1 MMKRKAAVVILAI
14 FLCSVFAVNALAQA
28 TDDQDQEILY
38 LLGSRASEVAMKELP
53 FDKDDPNILVMTS
66 ASYAIIDGH
75 NTGRCIDGVADASGC
90 TVGKGN
96 LLLIHRGREKPLWF
110 AFFSKNTKECVYLQV
125 NNAVLGKS
133 VDEFKALADEEV
145 FTKIAKENIGAD
157 KLLSEPEAWDEKM
170 KANVFGGGAKP
181 FNNEFTMMTIAN
193 VWAKGAPPELIR
205 ANQFH
210 NHLCPGSASGYLFVK
225 YIDNNLPL
233 EKPSQRYQIIAI
245 KPWCKDDV
253 MQWILEATI
262 GNKNYIAKDLTPE
275 QMKQLPEDA
284 KDVAN
289 VVIRWDSATGTGKG
303 IVIAWDWD
311 NACQMCGGVSK
322 KDLTAFDTHRWWWMR
337 LKMNQWMLDYMDS
350 PETLI
355 HTVKEF
361 DVNSPTEVNKLKSAG
376 VNPLVELGIM
386 PAPGA
391 TSAPTEE
398 TPSIPGLAVIAAIA
412 MAGVVAYAA
421 RRRKT

>member
-1 MMKRKAAVVILAI
+1 M
-14 FLCSVFAVNALAQA
+14 
-28 TDDQDQEILY
+28 Y
-38 LLGSRASEVAMKELP
+38 
-53 FDKDDPNILVMTS
+53 
-66 ASYAIIDGH
+66 
-75 NTGRCIDGVADASGC
+75 DGVADASGC

-96 LLLIHRGREKPLWF
+96 LLLIHRSREKPLWF
-110 AFFSKNTKECVYLQV
+110 AFFSKNTNECVYLQV

-133 VDEFKALADEEV
+133 VDELNALADEEV
-145 FTKIAKENIGAD
+145 FTKITKANIGAD

-170 KANVFGGGAKP
+170 KAQIFGGGAKP
-181 FNNEFTMMTIAN
+181 FNNEFTIMTIAN
-193 VWAKGAPPELIR
+193 IWAKGAPPELIR

-210 NHLCPGSASGYLFVK
+210 NHLCPGSASGFLFVK
-225 YIDNNLPL
+225 YIDFNLPL

-245 KPWCKDDV
+245 KPWCKDDI

-303 IVIAWDWD
+303 VVIAWDWD
-311 NACQMCGGVSK
+311 NACQMCVGVSK

-337 LKMNQWMLDYMDS
+337 LKMNQWMLDYTDS

-361 DVNSPTEVNKLKSAG
+361 DVASLAELNNLKSAG
-376 VNPLVELGIM
+376 VNPLVELGVM
-386 PAPGA
+386 PESNLASVP
-391 TSAPTEE
+391 TTTPVEKTPSAPA
-398 TPSIPGLAVIAAIA
+398 IAVIAAIA
-412 MAGVVAYAA
+412 IAGALVYMA
-421 RRRKT
+421 RRRKR

>member
-1 MMKRKAAVVILAI
+1 MKIKVTVTVLVI
-14 FLCSVFAVNALAQA
+14 FLCTVLAVTASAQV
-28 TDDQDQEILY
+28 TDDQELLY
-38 LLGSRASEVAMKELP
+38 LLGSRASEIAMKDLP
-53 FDKDDPNILVMTS
+53 FEKDDPNILVMTS

-75 NTGRCIDGVADASGC
+75 NTDRCIDGVADASGC

-96 LLLIHRGREKPLWF
+96 LLLIHRSREKPLWF
-110 AFFSKNTKECVYLQV
+110 AFFSKNTNECVYFQV

-133 VDEFKALADEEV
+133 VDELNALADEEV
-145 FTKIAKENIGAD
+145 FTKITKANIGAD

-170 KANVFGGGAKP
+170 KAQIFGGGAKP
-181 FNNEFTMMTIAN
+181 FNNEFTIMTIAN
-193 VWAKGAPPELIR
+193 AWAKGAPLELIR

-210 NHLCPGSASGYLFVK
+210 NHFCPGSASGFLFVK
-225 YIDNNLPL
+225 YIDFNLPL

-245 KPWCKDDV
+245 KPWCKDDI

-303 IVIAWDWD
+303 MVIAWDWD

-337 LKMNQWMLDYMDS
+337 LKMNQWMLDYTDS

-361 DVNSPTEVNKLKSAG
+361 DVASLAELNNLKSAG
-376 VNPLVELGIM
+376 VNPLVELGVM
-386 PAPGA
+386 PKPE
-391 TSAPTEE
+391 TTPTPAEK
-398 TPSIPGLAVIAAIA
+398 TPAIPGIGVIAAIA
-412 MAGVVAYAA
+412 IAGALVYVV
-421 RRRKT
+421 RRRKA

>member
-1 MMKRKAAVVILAI
+1 MKRKVAVTVLVL
-14 FLCSVFAVNALAQA
+14 FLCTVLAVTASAQV
-28 TDDQDQEILY
+28 TDDQELLY
-38 LLGSRASEVAMKELP
+38 LLGSRASEIAMNDLP
-53 FDKDDPNILVMTS
+53 FEKDDPNILVMTS

-75 NTGRCIDGVADASGC
+75 NTDRCIDGVADASGC

-96 LLLIHRGREKPLWF
+96 LLLIHRSREKPLWF
-110 AFFSKNTKECVYLQV
+110 AFFSKNTNECVYLQV
-125 NNAVLGKS
+125 NNTVLGKS
-133 VDEFKALADEEV
+133 VDELNALADEEV
-145 FTKIAKENIGAD
+145 FTKITKANIGAD
-157 KLLSEPEAWDEKM
+157 KLLNEPEAWDEKM
-170 KANVFGGGAKP
+170 KAQIFGGGAKP
-181 FNNEFTMMTIAN
+181 FNNEFTIMTIAN
-193 VWAKGAPPELIR
+193 IWAKGAPPELIR

-210 NHLCPGSASGYLFVK
+210 NHLCPGSASGFLFVK
-225 YIDNNLPL
+225 YIDFNLPL
-233 EKPSQRYQIIAI
+233 EKSSQRYQIIAI
-245 KPWCKDDV
+245 KPWCKDDI

-337 LKMNQWMLDYMDS
+337 LKMNQWMLDYTDS

-361 DVNSPTEVNKLKSAG
+361 DVASLAELNNLKSAG
-376 VNPLVELGIM
+376 VNPLVELGVM
-386 PAPGA
+386 PKPE
-391 TSAPTEE
+391 TTPTPAEE
-398 TPSIPGLAVIAAIA
+398 TPAIPGLGVIAAIA
-412 MAGVVAYAA
+412 IAGALVYVV
-421 RRRKT
+421 RRRKA

>member
-1 MMKRKAAVVILAI
+1 MKIKVTVTILVL
-14 FLCSVFAVNALAQA
+14 FLCTVLAVTASAQV
-28 TDDQDQEILY
+28 TDDQELLY
-38 LLGSRASEVAMKELP
+38 LLGSRASEIAMKDLP
-53 FDKDDPNILVMTS
+53 FEKDDPNILVMTS

-75 NTGRCIDGVADASGC
+75 NTDRCIDGVADASGC

-96 LLLIHRGREKPLWF
+96 LLLIHRSREKPLWF
-110 AFFSKNTKECVYLQV
+110 AFFSKNTNECVYLQV

-133 VDEFKALADEEV
+133 VDELNALADEEV
-145 FTKIAKENIGAD
+145 FTKITKANIGAD

-170 KANVFGGGAKP
+170 KAQIFGGGAKP
-181 FNNEFTMMTIAN
+181 FNNEFTIMTIAN
-193 VWAKGAPPELIR
+193 IWAKGAPPELIR

-210 NHLCPGSASGYLFVK
+210 NHLCPGSASGFLFVK
-225 YIDNNLPL
+225 YIDFNLPL

-245 KPWCKDDV
+245 KPWCKDDI

-303 IVIAWDWD
+303 MVIAWDWD

-361 DVNSPTEVNKLKSAG
+361 DVASLAELNNLKSAG
-376 VNPLVELGIM
+376 VNPLVELGVM
-386 PAPGA
+386 PKPE
-391 TSAPTEE
+391 TTPTPAEK
-398 TPSIPGLAVIAAIA
+398 TPAIPGIGVIAAIA
-412 MAGVVAYAA
+412 IAGALVYVV
-421 RRRKT
+421 RRRKA

>member
-1 MMKRKAAVVILAI
+1 MKIKVTVTVLALLLCTVLAVTA
-14 FLCSVFAVNALAQA
+14 SAQV
-28 TDDQDQEILY
+28 TDDQELLY
-38 LLGSRASEVAMKELP
+38 LLGSRASEVAMKDLP
-53 FDKDDPNILVMTS
+53 FEKDDPNILVMTS

-75 NTGRCIDGVADASGC
+75 NTDICIDGVADASGC

-96 LLLIHRGREKPLWF
+96 LLLIHRSREKPLWF
-110 AFFSKNTKECVYLQV
+110 AFFSKNTNECVYLQV

-133 VDEFKALADEEV
+133 VDEFNALADEEV
-145 FTKIAKENIGAD
+145 FTKITKANIGAD

-170 KANVFGGGAKP
+170 KAQIFGGGAKP
-181 FNNEFTMMTIAN
+181 FNNEFTIMTIAN
-193 VWAKGAPPELIR
+193 IWAKGAPPELIR

-210 NHLCPGSASGYLFVK
+210 NHLCPGSASGFLFVK
-225 YIDNNLPL
+225 YIDFNLPL

-245 KPWCKDDV
+245 KPWCKDDI

-275 QMKQLPEDA
+275 QIKQLPEDA

-303 IVIAWDWD
+303 MVIAWDWD

-337 LKMNQWMLDYMDS
+337 LKMNQWMLDYTDS

-361 DVNSPTEVNKLKSAG
+361 DVDSLAELNNLKSAG
-376 VNPLVELGIM
+376 VNPLVELGVM
-386 PAPGA
+386 PKPETTP
-391 TSAPTEE
+391 TSAEE
-398 TPSIPGLAVIAAIA
+398 TPAIPGLGVIAAIA
-412 MAGVVAYAA
+412 IAGALVYVV
-421 RRRKT
+421 RRKA

>member
-1 MMKRKAAVVILAI
+1 MKIKVTVTVLVL
-14 FLCSVFAVNALAQA
+14 FLCTVLAVTASAQV
-28 TDDQDQEILY
+28 TDDQELLY
-38 LLGSRASEVAMKELP
+38 LLGSRASEIAMKDLP
-53 FDKDDPNILVMTS
+53 FEKDDPNILVMTS

-75 NTGRCIDGVADASGC
+75 NTDRCIDGVADASGC

-96 LLLIHRGREKPLWF
+96 LLLIHRSREKPLWF
-110 AFFSKNTKECVYLQV
+110 AFFSKNTNECVYLQV

-133 VDEFKALADEEV
+133 VDELNALADEEV
-145 FTKIAKENIGAD
+145 FTKITKANIGAD

-170 KANVFGGGAKP
+170 KAQIFGGGAKP
-181 FNNEFTMMTIAN
+181 FNNEFTIMTIAN
-193 VWAKGAPPELIR
+193 IWAKGAPPELIR

-210 NHLCPGSASGYLFVK
+210 NHLCPGSASGFLFVK
-225 YIDNNLPL
+225 YIDFNLPL

-245 KPWCKDDV
+245 KPWCKDDI

-361 DVNSPTEVNKLKSAG
+361 DVASLAELNNLKSAG
-376 VNPLVELGIM
+376 VNPLVELGVM
-386 PAPGA
+386 PKPE
-391 TSAPTEE
+391 TTPTPAEK
-398 TPSIPGLAVIAAIA
+398 TPAIPGLGVIAAIA
-412 MAGVVAYAA
+412 IAGALVYVV
-421 RRRKT
+421 RNRKA

>member
-1 MMKRKAAVVILAI
+1 MKIKVTVTILVL
-14 FLCSVFAVNALAQA
+14 FLCTVLAVTASAQV
-28 TDDQDQEILY
+28 TDDQELLY
-38 LLGSRASEVAMKELP
+38 LLGSRASEIAMKDLP
-53 FDKDDPNILVMTS
+53 FEKDDPNILVMTS

-75 NTGRCIDGVADASGC
+75 NTDRCIDGVADASGC

-96 LLLIHRGREKPLWF
+96 LLLIHRSREKPLWF
-110 AFFSKNTKECVYLQV
+110 AFFSKNTNECVYLQV

-133 VDEFKALADEEV
+133 VDELNALADEEV
-145 FTKIAKENIGAD
+145 FTKITKANIGAD

-170 KANVFGGGAKP
+170 KAKIFGGGAKP
-181 FNNEFTMMTIAN
+181 FNNEFTIMTIAN
-193 VWAKGAPPELIR
+193 IWAKGAPPELIR

-210 NHLCPGSASGYLFVK
+210 NHLCPGSASGFLFVK
-225 YIDNNLPL
+225 YIDFNLPL

-245 KPWCKDDV
+245 KPWCKDDI

-303 IVIAWDWD
+303 MVIAWDWD

-337 LKMNQWMLDYMDS
+337 LKMNQWMLDYTDS

-361 DVNSPTEVNKLKSAG
+361 DVASLAELNNLKSAG
-376 VNPLVELGIM
+376 VNPLVELGVM
-386 PAPGA
+386 PKPE
-391 TSAPTEE
+391 TTPTPAEE
-398 TPSIPGLAVIAAIA
+398 TPAIPGIGVIAAIA
-412 MAGVVAYAA
+412 IAGALVYVV
-421 RRRKT
+421 RRRKA

>member
-1 MMKRKAAVVILAI
+1 MKIKVTVTVLVL
-14 FLCSVFAVNALAQA
+14 FLCTVLAVSASAQV
-28 TDDQDQEILY
+28 TDDQELLY
-38 LLGSRASEVAMKELP
+38 LLGSRASEIAIKDLP
-53 FDKDDPNILVMTS
+53 FEKDDPNILVMTS

-75 NTGRCIDGVADASGC
+75 NTDRCIDGIADASGC

-96 LLLIHRGREKPLWF
+96 LLLIHRSREKPLWF
-110 AFFSKNTKECVYLQV
+110 AFFSKNTNECVYLQV

-133 VDEFKALADEEV
+133 VDELNVLADEEV
-145 FTKIAKENIGAD
+145 FTKITKANIGAD

-181 FNNEFTMMTIAN
+181 FNNEFTIMTIAN
-193 VWAKGAPPELIR
+193 AWAKGAPPELIR

-210 NHLCPGSASGYLFVK
+210 NHFCPGSASGFLFVK
-225 YIDNNLPL
+225 YIDFNLPL

-245 KPWCKDDV
+245 KPWCKDDI

-361 DVNSPTEVNKLKSAG
+361 DVDSLAELNNLKSAG
-376 VNPLVELGIM
+376 VNPLVELGVM
-386 PAPGA
+386 PKSE
-391 TSAPTEE
+391 TTQTPTEK
-398 TPSIPGLAVIAAIA
+398 TPAIPGLGVIAAIA
-412 MAGVVAYAA
+412 IAGALVYVM
-421 RRRKT
+421 RRRKA

>member
-1 MMKRKAAVVILAI
+1 MKIKVTVTVLVL
-14 FLCSVFAVNALAQA
+14 FLCTVLAVNASAQV
-28 TDDQDQEILY
+28 TDDQELLY
-38 LLGSRASEVAMKELP
+38 LLGSRASEIAIKDLP
-53 FDKDDPNILVMTS
+53 FEKGDPNILVMTS
-66 ASYAIIDGH
+66 ASYAIIDGY
-75 NTGRCIDGVADASGC
+75 NTDRCIDGVADASGC

-96 LLLIHRGREKPLWF
+96 LLLIHRSREKPLWF
-110 AFFSKNTKECVYLQV
+110 AFFSKNTNECVYLQV

-133 VDEFKALADEEV
+133 VDELNALADEEV
-145 FTKIAKENIGAD
+145 FTKITKANIGAD

-170 KANVFGGGAKP
+170 KAQIFGGGAKP
-181 FNNEFTMMTIAN
+181 FNNEFTIMTIAN
-193 VWAKGAPPELIR
+193 AWAKGAPPELIR

-210 NHLCPGSASGYLFVK
+210 NHLCPGSASGFLFVK
-225 YIDNNLPL
+225 YIDFNLPL

-245 KPWCKDDV
+245 KPWCKDDI

-361 DVNSPTEVNKLKSAG
+361 DVDSLAELNNLKSAG
-376 VNPLVELGIM
+376 VNPLVELGVM
-386 PAPGA
+386 PKPE
-391 TSAPTEE
+391 TTPTPAEK
-398 TPSIPGLAVIAAIA
+398 TPAIPGLGVIAAIA
-412 MAGVVAYAA
+412 IAGALVYVM
-421 RRRKT
+421 RRRKA

>member
-1 MMKRKAAVVILAI
+1 MKIKVTVTVLVL
-14 FLCSVFAVNALAQA
+14 FLCTVLAVSASAQV
-28 TDDQDQEILY
+28 TDDQELLY
-38 LLGSRASEVAMKELP
+38 LLGSRASEIAIKDLP
-53 FDKDDPNILVMTS
+53 FEKDDPNILVMTS

-75 NTGRCIDGVADASGC
+75 NTDRCIDGIADASGC

-96 LLLIHRGREKPLWF
+96 LLLIHRSREKPLWF
-110 AFFSKNTKECVYLQV
+110 AFFSKNTNECVYLQV

-133 VDEFKALADEEV
+133 VDELNVLADEEV
-145 FTKIAKENIGAD
+145 FTKITKANIGAD

-170 KANVFGGGAKP
+170 KAQIFGGGAKP
-181 FNNEFTMMTIAN
+181 FNNEFTIMTIAN
-193 VWAKGAPPELIR
+193 IWAKGAPPELIR

-210 NHLCPGSASGYLFVK
+210 NHFCPGSASGFLFVK
-225 YIDNNLPL
+225 YIDFNLPL

-245 KPWCKDDV
+245 KPWCKDDI

-361 DVNSPTEVNKLKSAG
+361 DVDSLAELNNLKSAG
-376 VNPLVELGIM
+376 VNPLVELGVM
-386 PAPGA
+386 PKSE
-391 TSAPTEE
+391 TTQTPTEK
-398 TPSIPGLAVIAAIA
+398 TPAIPGLGVIAAIA
-412 MAGVVAYAA
+412 IAGALVYVM
-421 RRRKT
+421 RRRKA

>member
-1 MMKRKAAVVILAI
+1 MKRKVTVTVLVL
-14 FLCSVFAVNALAQA
+14 FLCTVLAVSASAQV
-28 TDDQDQEILY
+28 TDDQELLY
-38 LLGSRASEVAMKELP
+38 LLGSRASEIAMKDLP
-53 FDKDDPNILVMTS
+53 FEKDDPNILVMTS

-75 NTGRCIDGVADASGC
+75 NTDRCIDGVADASGC

-96 LLLIHRGREKPLWF
+96 LLLIHRSREKPLWF
-110 AFFSKNTKECVYLQV
+110 AFFSKNTNECVYLQV
-125 NNAVLGKS
+125 NNTVLGKS
-133 VDEFKALADEEV
+133 VDELNALADEEV
-145 FTKIAKENIGAD
+145 FTKITKANIGAD

-170 KANVFGGGAKP
+170 KAQIFGGGAKP
-181 FNNEFTMMTIAN
+181 FNNEFTIMTIAN
-193 VWAKGAPPELIR
+193 IWAKGAPPELIR

-210 NHLCPGSASGYLFVK
+210 NHLCPGSASGFLFVK
-225 YIDNNLPL
+225 YIDFNLPL

-245 KPWCKDDV
+245 KPWCKDDI

-337 LKMNQWMLDYMDS
+337 LKMNQWMLDYTDS

-361 DVNSPTEVNKLKSAG
+361 DVASLAELNNLKSAG
-376 VNPLVELGIM
+376 VNPLVELGVM
-386 PAPGA
+386 PKPE
-391 TSAPTEE
+391 TTPTPAEE
-398 TPSIPGLAVIAAIA
+398 TPAIPGIGVIAAIA
-412 MAGVVAYAA
+412 IAGALVYVV
-421 RRRKT
+421 RRRKA

>member
-1 MMKRKAAVVILAI
+1 MKIKVTVTILVL
-14 FLCSVFAVNALAQA
+14 FLCTVLAVTASAQV
-28 TDDQDQEILY
+28 TDDQELLY
-38 LLGSRASEVAMKELP
+38 LLGSRASEIAMKDLP
-53 FDKDDPNILVMTS
+53 FEKDDPNILVMTS

-75 NTGRCIDGVADASGC
+75 NTDRCIDGVADASGC

-96 LLLIHRGREKPLWF
+96 LLLIHRSREKPLWF
-110 AFFSKNTKECVYLQV
+110 AFFSKNTNECVYLQV

-133 VDEFKALADEEV
+133 VDELNALADEEV
-145 FTKIAKENIGAD
+145 FTKITKANIGAD

-170 KANVFGGGAKP
+170 KAQIFGGGAKP
-181 FNNEFTMMTIAN
+181 FNNEFTIMTIAN
-193 VWAKGAPPELIR
+193 IWAKGAPPELIR

-210 NHLCPGSASGYLFVK
+210 NHLCPGSASGFLFVK
-225 YIDNNLPL
+225 YIDFNLPL

-245 KPWCKDDV
+245 KPWCKDDI

-303 IVIAWDWD
+303 MVIAWDWD

-361 DVNSPTEVNKLKSAG
+361 DVASLAELNNLKSAG
-376 VNPLVELGIM
+376 VNPLVELGVM
-386 PAPGA
+386 PKPE
-391 TSAPTEE
+391 TRPTPAEE
-398 TPSIPGLAVIAAIA
+398 TPAIPGIGVIAAIA
-412 MAGVVAYAA
+412 IAGALVYVV
-421 RRRKT
+421 RRRKA

>member
-1 MMKRKAAVVILAI
+1 MK
-14 FLCSVFAVNALAQA
+14 
-28 TDDQDQEILY
+28 D
-38 LLGSRASEVAMKELP
+38 LP
-53 FDKDDPNILVMTS
+53 FEKDDPNILVMTC

-75 NTGRCIDGVADASGC
+75 NTDRCIDGVADASGC

-96 LLLIHRGREKPLWF
+96 LLLIYKSREKPLCF
-110 AFFSKNTKECVYLQV
+110 AFFRKNTNECVYLQV
-125 NNAVLGKS
+125 NNAVLDKS

-145 FTKIAKENIGAD
+145 FTKITKANIGAD

-181 FNNEFTMMTIAN
+181 FNNEFTIMTIAN
-193 VWAKGAPPELIR
+193 IWAKGAPPELIR

-210 NHLCPGSASGYLFVK
+210 NHLCPGSASGFLFVK
-225 YIDNNLPL
+225 YIDINLPL

-245 KPWCKDDV
+245 KPWCKDDI
-253 MQWILEATI
+253 MQWILEATT
-262 GNKNYIAKDLTPE
+262 GNKNYIAKDRTPE

-289 VVIRWDSATGTGKG
+289 VVIRWDSATGTGTG

-337 LKMNQWMLDYMDS
+337 LKMNQWMLDYVDS

-361 DVNSPTEVNKLKSAG
+361 DVDSLAELNNLKSAG
-376 VNPLVELGIM
+376 VNPLVELGVM
-386 PAPGA
+386 PKPE
-391 TSAPTEE
+391 TRPTPAEE
-398 TPSIPGLAVIAAIA
+398 TPSIPGLGVIAAIA
-412 MAGVVAYAA
+412 IAGALVYVV
-421 RRRKT
+421 RRGKA